1 MFWIFKKNDKSK
13 IERKKLYFDN
23 IKEASLFLDKV
34 ILTLSSAFLGFLFSQ
49 LQNLL
54 NSEIKL
60 ININYLNI
68 SIILIGLTIFFV
80 LISYVATIDQANY
93 AKDID
98 DNKGIKRIF
107 GFKVKGKTK
116 FNFLNGSINVLR
128 ALYFFSFIIAILL
141 SIIFYITN
149 LNNYVGQ

>member
-34 ILTLSSAFLGFLFSQ
+34 ILTLSSAFLWFLFSQ

-68 SIILIGLTIFFV
+68 SIILIWLTIFFV

-98 DNKGIKRIF
+98 DNKWIKRIF
-107 GFKVKGKTK
+107 WFKVKWKTK
-116 FNFLNGSINVLR
+116 FNFLNWSINVLR

-149 LNNYVGQ
+149 LNNYVWQ